1 MSGALSDRDGRLV
14 RLFAACVL
22 GRFDVVRELRRHCQ
36 SGEPDRRWREAVLQ
50 VHVFAGFPRQ
60 VEVHGV
66 LEECGG
72 LGAFEPGE
80 LGTAADA
87 LERGAR
93 LFETIYGRSAPEIR
107 TMLEGYHPDYA
118 EWMHAHAYARVLARD
133 GLPASM
139 RELLACAALAALGQP
154 RQLASHS
161 RGAVR
166 CGATPGQVH
175 AILDVIADLVEPA
188 RIVDARRV
196 FEKFAVRSNAPG
208 QAADGDPDVR
218 LQ

>member
-1 MSGALSDRDGRLV
+1 MSAALSDRDRRLV

-22 GRFDVVRELRRHCQ
+22 GRFDVVRELRRSCA
-36 SGEPDRRWREAVLQ
+36 SDEPDRRWREAVLQ

-72 LGAFEPGE
+72 LGAYEPGE
-80 LGTAADA
+80 LGTAPDA
-87 LERGAR
+87 RERGAK
-93 LFETIYGRSAPEIR
+93 LFDTIYGKNAAEIR
-107 TMLEGYHPDYA
+107 TMLAGHHPDFA
-118 EWMHAHAYARVLARD
+118 EWMHDHAYARILARP

-139 RELLACAALAALGQP
+139 RELLACAALIVLGQP

-166 CGATPGQVH
+166 CGADPAGVH
-175 AILDVIADLVEPA
+175 AILDVVGDLVHPD
-188 RIVDARRV
+188 RIVEARRV
-196 FEKFAVRSNAPG
+196 LEKFAN
-208 QAADGDPDVR
+208 
-218 LQ
+218 